1 MISIVMILFTL
12 SAVNASDVDDNQ
24 TDVLSL
30 DEGNYGNVLTE
41 TQSSIYV
48 DNINGVDSNN
58 GYSEDSSLK
67 TISSA
72 YSKAKNGDTIY
83 LSDGVYSG
91 SKNTKITIK
100 KSISFVG
107 GENTV
112 IDGKNVNY
120 LFVVDNN
127 VKVTFKNIK
136 FINSY
141 KSPASISN
149 TYDGVV
155 YGAALQIK
163 KATVNVE
170 GCSFINSRLAYGN
183 SYVYGGAISNF
194 GDLTISDSYFENNIA
209 LSDSG
214 LFSYGG
220 SIYNNGKASINNTV
234 FNSSKSIDFGYG
246 AGIANDGQLIME
258 NSLISNSHATHET
271 KGSAIYNTGSFILL
285 NSIVENN
292 YIEQANFKFIYGA
305 IYNSGNFTARGSIF
319 RNNTAFCEK
328 NKQGYLGSSTIYNS
342 GNLNLTYNAFIDNFQ
357 GSGVYSAVFFNA
369 GDAISLDNNWWG
381 TNENPY
387 EAGFIVNNDK
397 INTWLTLKITPEYSK
412 VNISDF
418 TRVIVSWSDNLN
430 QIPQINLFPVLDVTF
445 ETSTG
450 QKLTRDFINGK
461 TSYKFS
467 YTQNKGQY
475 YMNVTL
481 GSFSKQVVIDVGKKM
496 TYLKVVTNNNI
507 LFNDTLK
514 INITVFGEDKRTVT
528 GVVSVVYD
536 KKTYK
541 LDLSNRNAYLEIN
554 NLNPGKFSLDVIYEG
569 NGNYFK
575 EFYTKNIRVKK
586 LPVKLSL
593 RTPEIKIGE
602 NGVAVATLLPKGVQG
617 QAILYINGERK
628 KIVNLYNGDTSI
640 PLKNFDSGEYELLLE
655 FVETSKYRSANASSI
670 FKVTRY
676 ASSMNVT
683 ANDIMVGEDAI
694 ITVDVSPDD
703 LRGEAKLIINDHTES
718 IYLDG
723 VSTNVTLS
731 NLEAGNYTVTVLY
744 DGYSKFYP
752 ANASTRFS
760 VLKTPSRLNVKITQN
775 EKDYNGTITVK
786 TTPKECTGVVG
797 VYINYK
803 HYALNLTNGQAK
815 FDVEFDRGSN
825 LIFVYYEGD
834 AYYMES
840 NWNTTIGV
848 ADKFIFIGK
857 NATGWNY
864 NDFEYAV
871 RIVEENGVPIKNAE
885 VTVKLGDK
893 QYKITTDN
901 GGFAY
906 LTLNLPT
913 GKYTV
918 SSTYNKVT
926 IQNTLTVNDILF
938 NLTTNDIIYGDEEI
952 IEADFD
958 RGITGKVN
966 FVISGFLNVTV
977 DIFNGK
983 ADYIMPNLNAKNYV
997 VKATYLNK
1005 FFTSKVVKSSFVV
1018 SKADLSPNVT
1028 FMNLTSRT
1036 NPVITVSDLE
1046 GATGKVIFNVIG
1058 KQYSKTIAN
1067 SQCSLTL
1074 PKQSAGKYDVTVTYA
1089 GNKNYNNFTYN
1100 TAFYISEFSTDVIL
1114 KINNAVYGKNL
1125 IATAT
1130 LNSNATGIVR
1140 FSVEDRS
1147 EDVKIS
1153 KGVAKWKFS
1162 GIDVGSHEITATYLG
1177 DNYYSSSSNSTSFS
1191 VSKAKS
1197 SIVLYTEEVVLNE
1210 NIRIYA
1216 NLSENATGRVLY
1228 SMNGYYSPRYKGIEG
1243 SRSMWYISPLTT
1255 GEYTVIAVYDGDNN
1269 YYGSNTTFILKV
1281 TQKRAKLIVEI
1292 NDAGLNDRVM
1302 ANIRLKTSDGL
1313 GISDYIVL
1321 NVGGKSYN
1329 IYVDD
1334 GEASLVIGKMAK
1346 GNYSFEASY
1355 AGNKYY
1361 SKSISKGQ
1369 FEVKDTLLDVD
1380 LSADDVVKYYKG
1392 NEKLVISL
1400 LTVKG
1405 KPIVGETIKVKIK
1418 GSSYEVVSDKNG
1430 KASVSLDFN
1439 SGDYTAF
1446 ITFDETDS
1454 YHGASTNASI
1464 TILRT
1469 VDGIDLNRLYGS
1481 ASQYFAIF
1489 SDSTGKVLGNTEVTF
1504 TIGDKS
1510 LTVKTMP
1517 NGIAKLSIDISPG
1530 SYKISTKN
1538 PVTGETNTNKIFVFK
1553 YLMVNKDVTKYYH
1566 DTNYYKVRAFDDN
1579 GNPAAGQIVK
1589 MQVDGK
1595 TYNIKTDDKGFAYLN
1610 VDLKPGTYTVKATYN
1625 GFTVTNKITVKS

>member
-1 MISIVMILFTL
+1 MFTV
-12 SAVNASDVDDNQ
+12 STVNAVDVEDNQ

-30 DEGNYGNVLTE
+30 DDGNVLTE

-67 TISSA
+67 TIAGA

-83 LSDGVYSG
+83 LSDGVFSG
-91 SKNTKITIK
+91 SKNTKLTIK
-100 KSISFVG
+100 KSISLVG
-107 GENTV
+107 SENTI

-120 LFVVDNN
+120 LFVVEDN

-141 KSPASISN
+141 KSPTSISN

-170 GCSFINSRLAYGN
+170 GCSFINSRLNYGN
-183 SYVYGGAISNF
+183 FYIYGGAISNF
-194 GDLTISDSYFENNIA
+194 GDLTISNSYFENNTA
-209 LSDSG
+209 LSTSG

-220 SIYNNGKASINNTV
+220 SIYNNGTVSINNTV
-234 FNSSKSIDFGYG
+234 FNNSKSVKYGYG
-246 AGIANDGQLIME
+246 AGIANDGQLTME
-258 NSLISNSHATHET
+258 NSLISNSYAAHES
-271 KGSAIYNTGSFILL
+271 KGSAIYNTGNFILL
-285 NSIVENN
+285 NSIIENS
-292 YIEQANFKFIYGA
+292 YIEQSNFRFIYGA
-305 IYNSGNFTARGSIF
+305 VYNSGNFTARGSIF
-319 RNNTAFCEK
+319 RNNSAFCEK
-328 NKQGYLGSSTIYNS
+328 NKQDYLGSSTIYNS

-357 GSGVYSAVFFNA
+357 GSGIYSAIFFNS
-369 GDAISLDNNWWG
+369 GDVISLDNNWWG

-387 EAGFIVNNDK
+387 GAGFIVNNDK
-397 INTWLTLKITPEYSK
+397 INTWMTLKITPEYSK
-412 VNISDF
+412 LNISDF
-418 TRVIVSWSDNLN
+418 TRVIVSWTDNLN
-430 QIPQINLFPVLDVTF
+430 QIPQINMFPLLDVTF

-450 QKLTRDFINGK
+450 QKLTREFINGK

-481 GSFSKQVVIDVGKKM
+481 GNFSKQVIIDVGKQL
-496 TYLKVVTNNNI
+496 TYLKVVTNNNM

-528 GVVSVVYD
+528 GVVSVIYD

-541 LDLSNRNAYLEIN
+541 LNLSNRNAYLEIN
-554 NLNPGKFSLDVIYEG
+554 NLNPGKFSLDVSYEG
-569 NGNYFK
+569 NDKYFK

-586 LPVKLSL
+586 LPIKLSL
-593 RTPEIKIGE
+593 ISPEVKIGE

-628 KIVNLYNGDTSI
+628 KIVYLYNGDTSI
-640 PLKNFDSGEYELLLE
+640 PLKNFDSGEYDILLE
-655 FVETSKYRSANASSI
+655 FVETNKYRPANASSI

-676 ASSMNVT
+676 DSSLNVT

-694 ITVDVSPDD
+694 ITVDSSPDD
-703 LRGEAKLIINDHTES
+703 LRGEAALIINDHRES

-731 NLEAGNYTVTVLY
+731 NLKAGDYNVTVLY
-744 DGYSKFYP
+744 DGYSKYYP
-752 ANASTRFS
+752 ANASTSFS
-760 VLKTPSRLNVKITQN
+760 VLKSPSRLNVKVTQN

-786 TTPKECTGVVG
+786 TTPKECTGIVG

-803 HYALNLTNGQAK
+803 HYVLNLTNGQAI
-815 FDVEFDRGSN
+815 FNVEFDRGSN
-825 LIFVYYEGD
+825 LIFVYYEGND
-834 AYYMES
+834 YYMES
-840 NWNTTIGV
+840 DWNTTIGV

-871 RIVEENGVPIKNAE
+871 RIVEENGVPIKNAA
-885 VTVKLGDK
+885 VAVNLNDK
-893 QYKITTDN
+893 QYKITTDE

-913 GKYTV
+913 GTYTV
-918 SSTYNKVT
+918 TSTYNKVT
-926 IQNTLTVNDILF
+926 IQNTLTVKDVVFNVTTSDIV
-938 NLTTNDIIYGDEEI
+938 YGDEEI
-952 IEADFD
+952 IEANFD

-966 FVISGFLNVTV
+966 FVIVGFLNATV
-977 DIFNGK
+977 NIYNGV
-983 ADYIMPNLNAKNYV
+983 ADYIMPNLNAKDYV
-997 VKATYLNK
+997 VKATYINDY
-1005 FFTSKVVKSSFVV
+1005 FTSKEVRSRFVV
-1018 SKADLSPNVT
+1018 SKVDLNMNVT
-1028 FMNLTSRT
+1028 FTDLTSKT
-1036 NPVITVSDLE
+1036 NPVITVSNLE
-1046 GATGKVIFNVIG
+1046 DATGKVIFDVIG
-1058 KQYSKTIAN
+1058 KQYSKTIKN
-1067 SQCSLTL
+1067 SECSLTL
-1074 PKQSAGKYDVTVTYA
+1074 PKLSAGKYDVTISYA
-1089 GNKNYNNFTYN
+1089 GNKNYNNFTYD
-1100 TAFYISEFSTDVIL
+1100 TEFYISEFSTDVIL
-1114 KINNAVYGKNL
+1114 TINNADYGKNL

-1130 LNSNATGIVR
+1130 LNSNATGVVR
-1140 FSVEDRS
+1140 FSVENIS
-1147 EDVKIS
+1147 QDVKIS

-1162 GIDVGSHEITATYLG
+1162 GINVGPHKITADYLG
-1177 DNYYSSSSNSTSFS
+1177 DNYYTSTSNSTTFS

-1269 YYGSNTTFILKV
+1269 YYGCNTTFILKV

-1292 NDAGLNDRVM
+1292 NDAGLNDRVT
-1302 ANIRLKTSDGL
+1302 ANIKLKTSDGVA
-1313 GISDYIVL
+1313 ISDYILL
-1321 NVGGKSYN
+1321 NVGSKSYN
-1329 IYVDD
+1329 VYVDE
-1334 GEASLVIGKMAK
+1334 GEATLVIGKLAK
-1346 GNYSFEASY
+1346 GNYSFDASY

-1361 SKSISKGQ
+1361 SKSSSNGQ
-1369 FEVKDTLLDVD
+1369 FEVRDTLLDVD

-1392 NEKLVISL
+1392 SEKLDITL
-1400 LTVKG
+1400 LTTKG
-1405 KPIVGETIKVKIK
+1405 KPIVGESIKVTIK
-1418 GSSYEVVSDKNG
+1418 GSSYRVVSDKNG
-1430 KASVSLDFN
+1430 KASVPLDFN
-1439 SGDYTAF
+1439 SGDYTATISF
-1446 ITFDETDS
+1446 EETDS
-1454 YHGASTNASI
+1454 YHGASTTASI
-1464 TILRT
+1464 KILRT
-1469 VDGIDLNRLYGS
+1469 VEGIDLNMLYGS

-1489 SDSTGKVLGNTEVTF
+1489 SDSTGKVLANTNVKF

-1530 SYKISTKN
+1530 SYKITTTN
-1538 PVTGETNTNKIFVFK
+1538 PVTGETNTNKLFVFN

-1566 DTNYYKVRAFDDN
+1566 DTNYYKVRAFDVN
-1579 GNPAAGQIVK
+1579 GNPAAGQNVK
-1589 MQVDGK
+1589 MTVDGK
-1595 TYNIKTDDKGFAYLN
+1595 TYNIKTDDKGYAYLN
-1610 VDLKPGTYTVKATYN
+1610 VDLKPGSYTVKATYN
-1625 GFTVTNKITVKS
+1625 DYTVTNKITVKS

>member
-1 MISIVMILFTL
+1 MST
-12 SAVNASDVDDNQ
+12 VNAGDVDDNQ

-30 DEGNYGNVLTE
+30 DDEDFGNVLTE

-67 TISSA
+67 TIASA

-83 LSDGVYSG
+83 LSDGVFSG

-100 KSISFVG
+100 KSISLVG
-107 GENTV
+107 SENTV
-112 IDGKNVNY
+112 IDGKNHNY
-120 LFVVDNN
+120 LFVVDDN

-141 KSPASISN
+141 KSPTSISN

-163 KATVNVE
+163 KATVNVD
-170 GCSFINSRLAYGN
+170 GCSFINSCLNYGN
-183 SYVYGGAISNF
+183 SYIYGGAISNF
-194 GDLTISDSYFENNIA
+194 GDLTISDSYFENNTA
-209 LSDSG
+209 LSTSG

-220 SIYNNGKASINNTV
+220 SIYNNGKASINNTI
-234 FNSSKSIDFGYG
+234 FNNSKSVKYGYG
-246 AGIANDGQLIME
+246 AGIANDGQLVME
-258 NSLISNSHATHET
+258 NSFISNSYAAHET

-285 NSIVENN
+285 NSIIENC
-292 YIEQANFKFIYGA
+292 YIEQSNFRFIYGA
-305 IYNSGNFTARGSIF
+305 VYNSGNFTARGSIF
-319 RNNTAFCEK
+319 RNNSVFCEK
-328 NKQGYLGSSTIYNS
+328 NKQDYLGSSTIYNS

-357 GSGVYSAVFFNA
+357 GSGIYSDVFFNA
-369 GDAISLDNNWWG
+369 GDVISLDNNWWG

-397 INTWLTLKITPEYSK
+397 INTWLTLKVTPEYSK
-412 VNISDF
+412 LNISDF

-430 QIPQINLFPVLDVTF
+430 QIPQISMFPLLSVTF

-450 QKLTRDFINGK
+450 QKLTREFINGK

-481 GSFSKQVVIDVGKKM
+481 GSFLKQVVIDVGKQL

-507 LFNDTLK
+507 LYNETLK

-541 LDLSNRNAYLEIN
+541 LNLSNRNAYLEIN
-554 NLNPGKFSLDVIYEG
+554 NLNPGKFSLDVSYEG
-569 NGNYFK
+569 NDKYFK
-575 EFYTKNIRVKK
+575 ESYTKNIRVKK

-593 RTPEIKIGE
+593 ISPEIKIGE
-602 NGVAVATLLPKGVQG
+602 RGAAVATLLPKGVQG
-617 QAILYINGERK
+617 QAILYINGQRK
-628 KIVNLYNGDTSI
+628 QIVYLYNGDTSI

-655 FVETSKYRSANASSI
+655 FVETSKYRPVNASSI

-676 ASSMNVT
+676 DSSLNVT
-683 ANDIMVGEDAI
+683 ASDIMVGEDAI
-694 ITVDVSPDD
+694 ITVDSSPDD
-703 LRGEAKLIINDHTES
+703 LMGEATLIINDQRES

-731 NLEAGNYTVTVLY
+731 NLKAGDYNVTVQY

-752 ANASTRFS
+752 ASASTTFS
-760 VLKTPSRLNVKITQN
+760 VLKSPSKLNVKVTQN
-775 EKDYNGTITVK
+775 EGDYNGTITVK

-825 LIFVYYEGD
+825 LIFVYYEGND
-834 AYYMES
+834 YYTES

-885 VTVKLGDK
+885 VTVKLDDK
-893 QYKITTDN
+893 QYKIKTDQR
-901 GGFAY
+901 GFAY

-913 GKYTV
+913 GEYTV
-918 SSTYNKVT
+918 TSTYNKMT
-926 IQNTLTVNDILF
+926 IQNTLTVKDIVF
-938 NLTTNDIIYGDEEI
+938 NVTTSDITYGDEEI
-952 IEADFD
+952 IEANFD
-958 RGITGKVN
+958 SGITGKVN
-966 FVISGFLNVTV
+966 FVIVGFLNVTV
-977 DIFNGK
+977 NIYNGV
-983 ADYIMPNLNAKNYV
+983 ADYIMPNLNAKDYV
-997 VKATYLNK
+997 VKATYINK
-1005 FFTSKVVKSSFVV
+1005 YFTSKEVRSRFVV
-1018 SKADLSPNVT
+1018 SKVDLNQNVT
-1028 FMNLTSRT
+1028 FMNLTSKT
-1036 NPVITVSDLE
+1036 NPVMTVSNLE
-1046 GATGKVIFNVIG
+1046 DATGKVIFDVIG
-1058 KQYSKTIAN
+1058 KQYSKTIKN

-1074 PKQSAGKYDVTVTYA
+1074 PKLSAGKYDVTISYA

-1100 TAFYISEFSTDVIL
+1100 TAFYISEFSTDIIL
-1114 KINNAVYGKNL
+1114 SINNAAYGKNL

-1140 FSVEDRS
+1140 FSVENFTQ
-1147 EDVKIS
+1147 DVKIS
-1153 KGVAKWKFS
+1153 KGIAKWKFS
-1162 GIDVGSHEITATYLG
+1162 GIDVGSHKITANYLG
-1177 DNYYSSSSNSTSFS
+1177 DNYYTSTSNSTTFS

-1197 SIVLYTEEVVLNE
+1197 SIVLYTEEVILNE

-1216 NLSENATGRVLY
+1216 NLSSNATGRVLF

-1243 SRSMWYISPLTT
+1243 ARSMWYISPLTT

-1269 YYGSNTTFILKV
+1269 YYGCNTTFILKV

-1292 NDAGLNDRVM
+1292 NDAGLNDRVT
-1302 ANIRLKTSDGL
+1302 ANIKLKTSDGAA
-1313 GISDYIVL
+1313 ISDYIVL
-1321 NVGGKSYN
+1321 NVGSKTYN
-1329 IYVDD
+1329 VYVDE
-1334 GEASLVIGKMAK
+1334 GEATLVIGKLAK

-1355 AGNKYY
+1355 AGNKYF
-1361 SKSISKGQ
+1361 SKSSSKGQ

-1380 LSADDVVKYYKG
+1380 LSADDVIKYYKG
-1392 NEKLVISL
+1392 SEKLVVSL
-1400 LTVKG
+1400 LTTKG
-1405 KPIVGETIKVKIK
+1405 KPIVGETIKVTIK
-1418 GSSYEVVSDKNG
+1418 GSSYELVSDKNG
-1430 KASVSLDFN
+1430 QASVPLNFK
-1439 SGDYTAF
+1439 SGDYTAV
-1446 ITFDETDS
+1446 ISFDETDS
-1454 YHGASTNASI
+1454 YHSASTKAAI

-1469 VDGIDLNRLYGS
+1469 VEGIDLNMLYGS

-1489 SDSTGKVLGNTEVTF
+1489 SDSTGKVLANTNVKF

-1530 SYKISTKN
+1530 TYQISTTN
-1538 PVTGETNTNKIFVFK
+1538 PVTGETNTNKLFVFN

-1566 DTNYYKVRAFDDN
+1566 DTNYYKVRAFDET
-1579 GNPAAGQIVK
+1579 GKPAAGQTVK
-1589 MQVDGK
+1589 MTVDGK
-1595 TYNIKTDDKGFAYLN
+1595 TYSIKTDDKGYAYLN
-1610 VDLKPGTYTVKATYN
+1610 VDLKPGSYTVKATYN
-1625 GFTVTNKITVKS
+1625 GYTVTNKITVKS